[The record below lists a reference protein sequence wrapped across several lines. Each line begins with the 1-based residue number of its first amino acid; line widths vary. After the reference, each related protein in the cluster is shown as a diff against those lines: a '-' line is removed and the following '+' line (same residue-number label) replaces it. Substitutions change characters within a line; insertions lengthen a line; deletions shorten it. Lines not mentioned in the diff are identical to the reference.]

1 MEMNPFLQQ
10 IWARA
15 KQNPKRIVF
24 AEGNEPRVLE
34 AIAIIQKER
43 LAIPVTFEN
52 PETDPHFDSFVKT
65 FMDLRGT
72 TEEEARSKMKMP
84 HYFATM
90 MVHQGLADGMI
101 AGPTAPSRE
110 RILPALEIIKTKEQ
124 AHKVSGFFFMIL
136 PETVDK
142 DAANGGVLLFAD
154 CAVNIE
160 PDSAALATI
169 AIDSAETAIAFG
181 IEPVIA
187 MLSFSTAGSTQHPLT
202 QKVRDAGALVKARRP
217 ELKVEGEMQVDAALI
232 DSVGALKDP
241 GSLVAGHANVLIFP
255 DLESGNIAYKLVER
269 LAGAQAIG
277 PILQGL
283 RKPANEVSRGSS
295 VQDIVHLAAVS
306 SIQGGMDAQK

>member
-1 MEMNPFLQQ
+1 MNPFLQQ
-10 IWARA
+10 IWTRA

-34 AIAIIQKER
+34 AIAIIQQEG
-43 LAIPVTFEN
+43 LATPITFEN
-52 PETDPHFDSFVKT
+52 PKTDPHFESFVKA
-65 FMDLRGT
+65 FMNLRST
-72 TEEEARSKMKMP
+72 TEEEARGKMEIP

-90 MVHQGLADGMI
+90 MVQEGLADGMI

-110 RILPALEIIKTKEQ
+110 RILPALEIIKTTEQ
-124 AHKVSGFFFMIL
+124 AHKVSGFFFMVL
-136 PETVDK
+136 PETVNR

-160 PDSAALATI
+160 PDAATLASI
-169 AIDSAETAIAFG
+169 AIDSAETAKAFG

-187 MLSFSTAGSTQHPLT
+187 MLSFSTAGSTEHPLT
-202 QKVRDAGALVKARRP
+202 KKVRDAATLVKARRP

-269 LAGAQAIG
+269 LGGAQAIG

-283 RKPANEVSRGSS
+283 KKPINEVSRGSS
-295 VQDIVHLAAVS
+295 VEDIVNLAALTGVQAS
-306 SIQGGMDAQK
+306 LKS